1 MQTLLGM
8 FLIIFTIYSVKR
20 EFFQLEPAIYI
31 LTFQVIAIFS
41 SFLGT
46 KKSFL
51 IRGGGLPPIYTSPEM
66 FQVTEKLFM
75 QASIAIFFACI
86 SVNLFQNN
94 RVSNLKKK
102 TSEFNSQILSKF
114 SNYYLFFI
122 YAILIYYLLS
132 VGRPLVQRNTYLFNL
147 GGSIEGNIHYYL
159 PIFSIISVYLAV
171 NNDSYIQKVF
181 LCGFSWVCI
190 LESFSSASRGITVQI
205 AVITCI
211 LSIKRYNWYR
221 RVGVIVTGTFITV
234 WLTSIVLKL
243 RTFTLHGFAPYL
255 KGLFSNSQ
263 NFSIDIN
270 EFMGNFLSIIPTTY
284 LGVQITPPHNML
296 MVQISPFTGRSNGWY
311 EMAGAL
317 MVNSAT
323 PSGAIAQ
330 IGSLGNNSAFLT
342 WFFLGIFI
350 TIVSRSYK
358 AMSIFPQQRII
369 SYVLNFGAMIQM
381 LQYSLRI
388 GMRFLYLNL
397 IILLSIKIYAIVMI
411 KNKS

>member
-1 MQTLLGM
+1 
-8 FLIIFTIYSVKR
+8 
-20 EFFQLEPAIYI
+20 
-31 LTFQVIAIFS
+31 
-41 SFLGT
+41 
-46 KKSFL
+46 
-51 IRGGGLPPIYTSPEM
+51 
-66 FQVTEKLFM
+66 
-75 QASIAIFFACI
+75 
-86 SVNLFQNN
+86 
-94 RVSNLKKK
+94 
-102 TSEFNSQILSKF
+102 
-114 SNYYLFFI
+114 
-122 YAILIYYLLS
+122 
-132 VGRPLVQRNTYLFNL
+132 
-147 GGSIEGNIHYYL
+147 
-159 PIFSIISVYLAV
+159 
-171 NNDSYIQKVF
+171 
-181 LCGFSWVCI
+181 
-190 LESFSSASRGITVQI
+190 
-205 AVITCI
+205 
-211 LSIKRYNWYR
+211 
-221 RVGVIVTGTFITV
+221 
-234 WLTSIVLKL
+234 
-243 RTFTLHGFAPYL
+243 
-255 KGLFSNSQ
+255 
-263 NFSIDIN
+263 
-270 EFMGNFLSIIPTTY
+270 
-284 LGVQITPPHNML
+284 ML